1 MGFVTPTEVQARAI
15 PPLRRGEDLIG
26 QAQTGTGKTA
36 AFGIPIVE
44 KIDPSSSHVQALILT
59 PTRELCVQ
67 VDRRDRAHRPVPRR
81 AHRRHLR
88 RLGHGPPDRGPQARR
103 AGRGRDAG
111 PRARPHPPPRAAA
124 RPGQHRHPRR
134 GRPHARHGLHRRR
147 RDDPRPLAAERQTAL
162 FSATMPYA
170 ILRICDRFM
179 KPNPAHVTVRPDLRT
194 VETVRQLV
202 YFVAEQDK
210 VAALVELNEHY
221 GFDRLLVFRHTQI
234 GVDRLAATLKRRGK
248 NVAALHGGL
257 SQRER
262 DRTLAAFRAGKIQ
275 FLIATN
281 VASRGLDITDLP
293 YVLSFDIPEDAD
305 TYVHRIGRT
314 GRAGARG
321 DRHHVRRRVGPRRLG
336 GDPRRGRGQGRGRPS
351 STSTAARVGADEP
364 SQRRCDAGPAWMA
377 FEPRGSSR
385 LRRSLV
391 ALGPGRRARSW
402 APPRSP
408 VDAPQR
414 AATMADGP
422 SRSSIGETARRRAAR
437 SAAPTR
443 LEPLET
449 SGEPSSV
456 AVPERRRP
464 REVDRQRR
472 RERSLGPART
482 PARRGRGRLRR
493 FTHYIAARHPTIRS
507 ASSPTTGEAASPG
520 AVAGCGGDGPRVRD

>member
-1 MGFVTPTEVQARAI
+1 MRPSGPPRIEPLAAEPRLPDTDSQRARPRRRRPSTAPTAPEATAASTADEAPISEFEAAIRAAAAGYRFGEIEVPATIARALEQMGFVTPTEVQARAI

-36 AFGIPIVE
+36 AFGIPIIE
-44 KIDPSSSHVQALILT
+44 KIEPSSHHVQALVLT

-67 VDRRDRAHRPVPRR
+67 VTEEIARIGQFRGVRSVAIYGGSSMDRQIEA
-81 AHRRHLR
+81 LK
-88 RLGHGPPDRGPQARR
+88 RGVQVVVGTP
-103 AGRGRDAG
+103 GRVLDLI
-111 PRARPHPPPRAAA
+111 
-124 RPGQHRHPRR
+124 RR
-134 GRPHARHGLHRRR
+134 GELRLDRVHTVILDEADRMLDMGFIVDVETILSRC
-147 RDDPRPLAAERQTAL
+147 PRERQTAL

-179 KPNPAHVTVRPDLRT
+179 KRNPANVTVRPDLRT

-262 DRTLAAFRAGKIQ
+262 DRTLAAFKAGQIQ

-314 GRAGARG
+314 GRAGREGTAITF
-321 DRHHVRRRVGPRRLG
+321 VGEWDLDAWEAIRSEVG
-336 GDPRRGRGQGRGRPS
+336 
-351 STSTAARVGADEP
+351 ARVEEGQLELYD
-364 SQRRCDAGPAWMA
+364 
-377 FEPRGSSR
+377 
-385 LRRSLV
+385 RS
-391 ALGPGRRARSW
+391 
-402 APPRSP
+402 
-408 VDAPQR
+408 
-414 AATMADGP
+414 
-422 SRSSIGETARRRAAR
+422 
-437 SAAPTR
+437 
-443 LEPLET
+443 
-449 SGEPSSV
+449 
-456 AVPERRRP
+456 
-464 REVDRQRR
+464 
-472 RERSLGPART
+472 
-482 PARRGRGRLRR
+482 
-493 FTHYIAARHPTIRS
+493 
-507 ASSPTTGEAASPG
+507 
-520 AVAGCGGDGPRVRD
+520 

>member
-1 MGFVTPTEVQARAI
+1 LPDPNPPAAPPRQRRRRSSPATGGAVAIQVAPEQDEAAAPSELEAAVLAAARNYRFGDIEVPATIARAIESMGFVTPTEVQARAI

-44 KIDPSSSHVQALILT
+44 KIEPSSSHVQALILT

-67 VDRRDRAHRPVPRR
+67 VDEEIARIGRFRGVRTVAIYGGSSMDRQIEA
-81 AHRRHLR
+81 LK
-88 RLGHGPPDRGPQARR
+88 RGAQVVVGTP
-103 AGRGRDAG
+103 GRVLD
-111 PRARPHPPPRAAA
+111 
-124 RPGQHRHPRR
+124 
-134 GRPHARHGLHRRR
+134 LIRRR
-147 RDDPRPLAAERQTAL
+147 ELALDRVHTVILDEADRMLDMGFIVDVETILSRSPRSRQTAL

-262 DRTLAAFRAGKIQ
+262 DRTLAAFKAGKIQ

-314 GRAGARG
+314 GRAGREGTAITF
-321 DRHHVRRRVGPRRLG
+321 VGEWDLDAWESIR
-336 GDPRRGRGQGRGRPS
+336 
-351 STSTAARVGADEP
+351 AEVGAKVE
-364 SQRRCDAGPAWMA
+364 
-377 FEPRGSSR
+377 
-385 LRRSLV
+385 V
-391 ALGPGRRARSW
+391 AELDLYHQA
-402 APPRSP
+402 
-408 VDAPQR
+408 
-414 AATMADGP
+414 
-422 SRSSIGETARRRAAR
+422 
-437 SAAPTR
+437 
-443 LEPLET
+443 
-449 SGEPSSV
+449 
-456 AVPERRRP
+456 
-464 REVDRQRR
+464 
-472 RERSLGPART
+472 
-482 PARRGRGRLRR
+482 
-493 FTHYIAARHPTIRS
+493 
-507 ASSPTTGEAASPG
+507 
-520 AVAGCGGDGPRVRD
+520 

>member
-1 MGFVTPTEVQARAI
+1 MESRLPDTHTQRARPRRRRAARPSDPVAIEVASDTEAEAPSELEAAVLAAASGYRFGDIEVPATIARAIESMGFVTPTEVQARSI

-44 KIDPSSSHVQALILT
+44 KIEPSSSHVQALVLT

-67 VDRRDRAHRPVPRR
+67 VEDEIARIGRFRGARTVAIYGGSSMDRQIEA
-81 AHRRHLR
+81 LK
-88 RLGHGPPDRGPQARR
+88 RGAQVVVGTP
-103 AGRGRDAG
+103 GRVLD
-111 PRARPHPPPRAAA
+111 
-124 RPGQHRHPRR
+124 
-134 GRPHARHGLHRRR
+134 LIRRR
-147 RDDPRPLAAERQTAL
+147 ELLLDRVNTVILDEADRMLDMGFIVDVETILSRSPRGRQTAL

-179 KPNPAHVTVRPDLRT
+179 KANPAHVTVRPDLRT

-221 GFDRLLVFRHTQI
+221 GFDRLLTFRHTQI

-314 GRAGARG
+314 GRAGREGTAITF
-321 DRHHVRRRVGPRRLG
+321 VGEWDLDAWEAIR
-336 GDPRRGRGQGRGRPS
+336 S
-351 STSTAARVGADEP
+351 EVGAKVEVGELD
-364 SQRRCDAGPAWMA
+364 
-377 FEPRGSSR
+377 
-385 LRRSLV
+385 LY
-391 ALGPGRRARSW
+391 GPG
-402 APPRSP
+402 
-408 VDAPQR
+408 
-414 AATMADGP
+414 
-422 SRSSIGETARRRAAR
+422 
-437 SAAPTR
+437 
-443 LEPLET
+443 
-449 SGEPSSV
+449 
-456 AVPERRRP
+456 
-464 REVDRQRR
+464 
-472 RERSLGPART
+472 
-482 PARRGRGRLRR
+482 
-493 FTHYIAARHPTIRS
+493 
-507 ASSPTTGEAASPG
+507 
-520 AVAGCGGDGPRVRD
+520 

>member
-1 MGFVTPTEVQARAI
+1 VSDPSSLTAQAMAAAAGYRFGEIEVPATIARAIESMGFVTPTEVQARAI
-15 PPLRRGEDLIG
+15 PPLRGGEDLIG

-44 KIDPSSSHVQALILT
+44 KIDPSSAHVQALVLT

-67 VDRRDRAHRPVPRR
+67 VTEEIARIGRFRGVRTVAIYGGSSMDRQVSE
-81 AHRRHLR
+81 LR
-88 RLGHGPPDRGPQARR
+88 RGAQVVVGTP
-103 AGRGRDAG
+103 GRVLD
-111 PRARPHPPPRAAA
+111 
-124 RPGQHRHPRR
+124 
-134 GRPHARHGLHRRR
+134 LIRRR
-147 RDDPRPLAAERQTAL
+147 ELLLDRVNTVILDEADRMLDMGFIVDVETILSRSPRSRQTAL

-210 VAALVELNEHY
+210 VAALVELAEQF

-314 GRAGARG
+314 GRAGRQGTAITF
-321 DRHHVRRRVGPRRLG
+321 VGEWDLDAWEAIR
-336 GDPRRGRGQGRGRPS
+336 
-351 STSTAARVGADEP
+351 AEVGANVEEGQLNLYD
-364 SQRRCDAGPAWMA
+364 
-377 FEPRGSSR
+377 
-385 LRRSLV
+385 
-391 ALGPGRRARSW
+391 PG
-402 APPRSP
+402 
-408 VDAPQR
+408 
-414 AATMADGP
+414 
-422 SRSSIGETARRRAAR
+422 
-437 SAAPTR
+437 
-443 LEPLET
+443 
-449 SGEPSSV
+449 
-456 AVPERRRP
+456 
-464 REVDRQRR
+464 
-472 RERSLGPART
+472 
-482 PARRGRGRLRR
+482 
-493 FTHYIAARHPTIRS
+493 
-507 ASSPTTGEAASPG
+507 
-520 AVAGCGGDGPRVRD
+520 

>member
-1 MGFVTPTEVQARAI
+1 LPDTDTRNPAARRRSRPKAAEPVAIEVAAEDDAPSELEAAVMAAASAYRFGDIEVPATIARAIERMGFVTPTEVQARAI

-44 KIDPSSSHVQALILT
+44 KIEPSSRHVQALVLT

-67 VDRRDRAHRPVPRR
+67 VDDEISRIGQFRGVRTVAIYGGSSMDRQIEALKRGAQVVVGTPGRVILDEADRMLDMGFIVDVETILSRCPRN
-81 AHRRHLR
+81 
-88 RLGHGPPDRGPQARR
+88 
-103 AGRGRDAG
+103 
-111 PRARPHPPPRAAA
+111 
-124 RPGQHRHPRR
+124 
-134 GRPHARHGLHRRR
+134 
-147 RDDPRPLAAERQTAL
+147 RQTAL

-179 KPNPAHVTVRPDLRT
+179 KRDPAHVTVRPDLRT

-234 GVDRLAATLKRRGK
+234 GVDRLAATLARRGK

-262 DRTLAAFRAGKIQ
+262 DRTLAAFKAGKIQ

-314 GRAGARG
+314 GRAGREGTAITFVGEWDLDAWEAIRG
-321 DRHHVRRRVGPRRLG
+321 E
-336 GDPRRGRGQGRGRPS
+336 
-351 STSTAARVGADEP
+351 VGASVEEG
-364 SQRRCDAGPAWMA
+364 QLNLYDA
-377 FEPRGSSR
+377 R
-385 LRRSLV
+385 
-391 ALGPGRRARSW
+391 
-402 APPRSP
+402 
-408 VDAPQR
+408 
-414 AATMADGP
+414 
-422 SRSSIGETARRRAAR
+422 
-437 SAAPTR
+437 
-443 LEPLET
+443 
-449 SGEPSSV
+449 
-456 AVPERRRP
+456 
-464 REVDRQRR
+464 
-472 RERSLGPART
+472 
-482 PARRGRGRLRR
+482 
-493 FTHYIAARHPTIRS
+493 
-507 ASSPTTGEAASPG
+507 
-520 AVAGCGGDGPRVRD
+520 